1 MFNSSSWEFI
11 RYIFT
16 DLFGFCY
23 FVLPVILTF
32 TGQLLLCFRAKRV
45 FIKLLP
51 PALPVLLIAAVYA
64 AFLVRGGD
72 LLYLYPLGLA
82 GLILLGSVSAWVV
95 YGVVRG
101 AKSMIAQDSSWPNL

>member
-1 MFNSSSWEFI
+1 MFNSSGGQFI

-23 FVLPVILTF
+23 FVLPVLLAF
-32 TGQLLLCFRAKRV
+32 GVQLLLCFRARRV

-51 PALPVLLIAAVYA
+51 PALGALIIGAVYVA
-64 AFLVRGGD
+64 YLIRGGD
-72 LLYLYPLGLA
+72 MLYLYPLGLA

-101 AKSMIAQDSSWPNL
+101 AKSMTPRDSSWPDL

>member
-23 FVLPVILTF
+23 FVLPVVLTF

-45 FIKLLP
+45 FIKLLL
-51 PALPVLLIAAVYA
+51 PALGALIIGAVYVA
-64 AFLVRGGD
+64 YLIRGGD
-72 LLYLYPLGLA
+72 MLYLYPLGLA

-101 AKSMIAQDSSWPNL
+101 AKSMTAQDSSWPNL

>member
-23 FVLPVILTF
+23 FVLPVVLTF

-51 PALPVLLIAAVYA
+51 SALPVLLIAAIYA
-64 AFLVRGGD
+64 AFLIYGPS
-72 LLYLYPLGLA
+72 LLYAYPLGIA

-101 AKSMIAQDSSWPNL
+101 AKSMTARDSSWPNL